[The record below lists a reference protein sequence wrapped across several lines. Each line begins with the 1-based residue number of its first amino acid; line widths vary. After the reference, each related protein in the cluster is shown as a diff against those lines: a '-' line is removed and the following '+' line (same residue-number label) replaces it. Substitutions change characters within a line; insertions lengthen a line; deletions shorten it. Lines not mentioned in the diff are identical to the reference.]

1 MVDPSGR
8 TGRSL
13 ETEKIMGNASYEWKK
28 SSFSEDRGECVE
40 VARCDGGVLVR
51 DSKNSAG
58 PALWFTSLEWVA
70 FLYGVMAGEF
80 GLK

>member
-1 MVDPSGR
+1 MENVVDSAR
-8 TGRSL
+8 
-13 ETEKIMGNASYEWKK
+13 YEWKK
-28 SSFSEDRGECVE
+28 SSFSEEFGECVE
-40 VARCDGGVLVR
+40 VARCDGGMLVR
-51 DSKNSAG
+51 DSKNPAG